1 MWVAWNKE
9 KDLDKA
15 VWVNQVV
22 LFLQSF
28 CFTIEPLAFQAN
40 SIKLC
45 RSRWYCSCLTY
56 FGSIFPFIPP
66 ENIKNL
72 WFSDVSK
79 GYGKLTL
86 MMMISCFCGMVDR
99 RKAFCLISSRDHS
112 QRSSPSWISDT
123 LQAGFESVQ
132 NLSSGFVEWNCAV
145 VIHHGAKTDLNWLN
159 FSRI

>member
-1 MWVAWNKE
+1 MAWNKE
-9 KDLDKA
+9 KDFDKA

-45 RSRWYCSCLTY
+45 RSRRYCSCVTH
-56 FGSIFPFIPP
+56 FGLIFPFIPP

-79 GYGKLTL
+79 VYGKLTL
-86 MMMISCFCGMVDR
+86 MMMMNCFCGMVDR
-99 RKAFCLISSRDHS
+99 QKALSLISSRDHC
-112 QRSSPSWISDT
+112 QRSSPSWISET
-123 LQAGFESVQ
+123 LRVGFEPAQ
-132 NLSSGFVEWNCAV
+132 NLSSGFVEWSCAV
-145 VIHHGAKTDLNWLN
+145 VIYHGAKTELNWLN